1 MRKIVKCFIALAA
14 FFAGSVTSDFF
25 VSAQNLP
32 EGIYLE
38 PTDASGKSKGI
49 AFRKSSELKEGT
61 TDTYTVNLEAFVT
74 GSVTMEMVS
83 KPADI
88 VLVLDVSGSMDD
100 EMYSYNYYARQTQSY
115 SYEDVRYAYYYYYY
129 KHTDGQ
135 YYKINYERSY
145 RYDYY
150 RLYYTV
156 NGVNYYLSGTGI
168 TTTPPTNVTD
178 NRSTVWTGVLYTQSQ
193 VSLGTKME
201 NLKKAVNAFIDEIRI
216 NDLYEVY
223 DKDHPENNVRR
234 KGKSGADTTLG
245 NQISIIKFGSAT
257 YYGSTTDAII
267 TVGNHYQHLRDRYDY
282 DDRARE
288 YKLTSTTTIEYTDT
302 WRESS
307 QIGVIGQDRTI
318 YIDHHY
324 NCSEVLTEFTHTSTD
339 GDVNYLKNSVNN
351 LVASGAT
358 AADYGMNLARLLLDS
373 IKDTRTESSKTVVFF
388 TDGSPTYSRDFSAD
402 VANTTIGHS
411 YTIKNTYGAQVF
423 SVGVFSGL
431 GNDADNVEKYMN
443 RVSSN
448 YTNAQSMTD
457 NVQPIQPSA
466 AQVYYQNASNADL
479 TAVFQTIASA
489 SGGSGSTIPAGSVVT
504 VDVVANSF
512 SLPAGVTADDITVKV
527 ARCTSKV
534 SKTYNGETKDYLT
547 FDAPKDP
554 SEYGFSITPTVGTNK
569 AGMDT
574 VSTTGF
580 DFSTNWCGYDES
592 PSDPDNPLSPAVGYR
607 GYKQIISFDVKVK
620 DDVVGGPA
628 VATNDS
634 HSGIFVNG
642 EQMVEFNRPTVKIP
656 ISIWIKKKG
665 LVDDASAVFNVQ
677 YAEYEE
683 GVDPRDLPSTAWK
696 SFTKVIVNANS
707 PKDTDGYPMVK
718 LVGLDPDFFYRIKE
732 DGWAWTYDHD
742 TKYHHTFGEDQKNPF
757 VFENTPKPTV
767 KQHEATVKNV
777 FGAGY
782 KVVTPQSTSST
793 GSGSGS
799 GSGSE

>member
-88 VLVLDVSGSMDD
+88 VLVLDVSGSMN
-100 EMYSYNYYARQTQSY
+100 ETMYSYNYTARNTQGY
-115 SYEDVRYAYYYYYY
+115 SYYDLRNGGYYY
-129 KHTDGQ
+129 KHTDGN
-135 YYKINYERSY
+135 YYEVKRSRSDWEQSGY
-145 RYDYY
+145 NWVRYH
-150 RLYYTV
+150 RLYFSAE
-156 NGVNYYLSGTGI
+156 GVTYYLSGTGT

-178 NRSTVWTGVLYTQSQ
+178 DDDDIWRGVLYTRRQGASI
-193 VSLGTKME
+193 GTKME
-201 NLKKAVNAFIDEIRI
+201 NLKTAVGAFIDQIHI

-245 NQISIIKFGSAT
+245 NQIAIVKFAEPT
-257 YYGSTTDAII
+257 YYSNSSDWIAGSSTIPSI
-267 TVGNHYQHLRDRYDY
+267 TNIGNHFADFASSYGTYYYRNFNTTLSGNNRFNVTEVLRGFSS
-282 DDRARE
+282 
-288 YKLTSTTTIEYTDT
+288 TSTNSSV
-302 WRESS
+302 ES
-307 QIGVIGQDRTI
+307 
-318 YIDHHY
+318 
-324 NCSEVLTEFTHTSTD
+324 
-339 GDVNYLKNSVNN
+339 LKNAVNS
-351 LVASGAT
+351 LVPAGST
-358 AADYGMNLARLLLDS
+358 AADYGMNLARLLLES
-373 IKDTRTESSKTVVFF
+373 IKNTRTESSKTVVFF
-388 TDGSPTYSRDFSAD
+388 TDGSPTHYSDFD
-402 VANTTIGHS
+402 GNVANSAINYS
-411 YTIKNTYGAQVF
+411 YTIKNTYDAQVF
-423 SVGVFSGL
+423 SVGVFSDL
-431 GNDADNVEKYMN
+431 GSNVQNVETYMN
-443 RVSSN
+443 RISSN
-448 YTNAQSMTD
+448 YSNASSMTD
-457 NVQPIQPSA
+457 NVQPIQPPSA
-466 AQVYYQNASNADL
+466 RVYYQNASNADL

-489 SGGSGSTIPAGSVVT
+489 SGGSGSTIAAGSVVT

-592 PSDPDNPLSPAVGYR
+592 PSDPNNPLSPAVGYR

-677 YAEYEE
+677 YAEYKE
-683 GVDPRDLPSTAWK
+683 GVDPRDLPSSAWK

-707 PKDTDGYPMVK
+707 PKDTDGYPVVK

-777 FGAGY
+777 FGDGY